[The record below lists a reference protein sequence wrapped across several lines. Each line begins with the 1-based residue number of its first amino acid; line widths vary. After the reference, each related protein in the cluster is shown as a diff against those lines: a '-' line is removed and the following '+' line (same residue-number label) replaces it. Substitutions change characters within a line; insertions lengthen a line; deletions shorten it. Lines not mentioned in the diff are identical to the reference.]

1 VRNGNKNNLAGRPC
15 PACDEVTFLYN
26 NIFELLRTIC
36 HQKPERSFF
45 LGDTQFILCS
55 RCSDIYISIII
66 ICLIFSFG
74 NIRYSYLFLFL
85 ILAIALLMNNIT
97 YINIFD
103 TNLIRF
109 TLGAMIGI
117 PSGLIIVKA
126 SKIILKGDSNG

>member
-1 VRNGNKNNLAGRPC
+1 
-15 PACDEVTFLYN
+15 
-26 NIFELLRTIC
+26 
-36 HQKPERSFF
+36 
-45 LGDTQFILCS
+45 
-55 RCSDIYISIII
+55 
-66 ICLIFSFG
+66 
-74 NIRYSYLFLFL
+74 
-85 ILAIALLMNNIT
+85 MNNIT